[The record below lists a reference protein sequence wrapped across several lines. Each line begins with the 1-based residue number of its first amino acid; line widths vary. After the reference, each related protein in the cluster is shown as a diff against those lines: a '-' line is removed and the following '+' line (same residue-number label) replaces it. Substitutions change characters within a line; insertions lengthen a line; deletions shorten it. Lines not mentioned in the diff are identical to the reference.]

1 MFSGIGGFER
11 AIHGVF
17 KDAKCV
23 GYSEINKY
31 SIKVYQNH
39 FPNHKNFGDITKV
52 NINKLPDFDILFGGS
67 PCQNFS
73 SVNWRTRDG
82 LNGEKSKLFY
92 YFVNILEI
100 KKPKYFILENVA
112 SMTNKDKEVISGVL
126 GVQPVMIDAKYFSA
140 QKRRRLFWCNF
151 PVEEVF
157 IDRNNILFNDILEVT
172 KENDLL
178 LLDKA
183 NKKLNLSNIY
193 NFDKCPA
200 ITQAYS
206 RKGNSREYLSVVY
219 MIYKLIG
226 ESRNISIN
234 EVEKL
239 QSFPINW
246 TDGISITRRYEALGN
261 AVNVEVVKYIFQQ
274 LQKYIKFGNKT
285 SKFFKEK

>member
-1 MFSGIGGFER
+1 M
-11 AIHGVF
+11 
-17 KDAKCV
+17 

-151 PVEEVF
+151 PVEDVF